1 MLRKRERNL
10 TAAIVTHA
18 LWNYV
23 AGPERLDARFQLKRV
38 LDRED
43 GEGREAA

>member
-10 TAAIVTHA
+10 TAAIVTQA
-18 LWNYV
+18 FWNDV
-23 AGPERLDARFQLKRV
+23 AGPERLEARFQLKRA
-38 LDRED
+38 LDREN